1 MRSHIASEIRE
12 IENKIIANNKI
23 IADAA
28 EINKIIAEI
37 AKTENRIAEL
47 RAQQANINQT
57 TESQKTASQEQPE
70 SQEKT
75 ESKEQHDKTDSQEKT
90 ESKEQHGKTDSHD
103 KIDSGEQHDNHKP
116 EPETSPEYYEPADTS
131 QKKKPGESRASHEPP
146 LPRIRIK
153 ICKGG
158 EGGGDG
164 HHRGTITVKSALET
178 KGLTSQEELV
188 LPPFK
193 EERQIR
199 LADDFDSGQEPP
211 SSRGEPAVGLLTM
224 RGLLA
229 EQLFTVHE
237 PFTTN
242 GLDGGQEPPSSKEEQ
257 QGGTGRDI
265 DIGDIG
271 STTETESGAARMPA
285 TEEPCAPT
293 LASDSGDYDFSYNFK
308 ISDMSTIMKDKGL
321 RPALGG

>member
-1 MRSHIASEIRE
+1 MTMRSHIASEIRE

-47 RAQQANINQT
+47 RAQQANINQN
-57 TESQKTASQEQPE
+57 
-70 SQEKT
+70 
-75 ESKEQHDKTDSQEKT
+75 TDSQEKT
-90 ESKEQHGKTDSHD
+90 ESKEQHEKTDSQD
-103 KIDSGEQHDNHKP
+103 KTDSEEQHDNHK
-116 EPETSPEYYEPADTS
+116 PETSPEYYEPADTS

-158 EGGGDG
+158 EGGN
-164 HHRGTITVKSALET
+164 H
-178 KGLTSQEELV
+178 GLASPEELV

-199 LADDFDSGQEPP
+199 IADDLDSGQEPP
-211 SSRGEPAVGLLTM
+211 PSREEPAVGLLTM

-229 EQLFTVHE
+229 EQLFTGHE
-237 PFTTN
+237 PFTAN
-242 GLDGGQEPPSSKEEQ
+242 GLDSGQEPPSPKEEQ
-257 QGGTGRDI
+257 QGGTSRDI
-265 DIGDIG
+265 DIGDID
-271 STTETESGAARMPA
+271 STTETESGAARA
-285 TEEPCAPT
+285 CVPT
-293 LASDSGDYDFSYNFK
+293 LASDSSDYDFGYNFK

>member
-1 MRSHIASEIRE
+1 MRSLIA
-12 IENKIIANNKI
+12 A
-23 IADAA
+23 
-28 EINKIIAEI
+28 IAE
-37 AKTENRIAEL
+37 TENRIAERYRETEKRIAEL
-47 RAQQANINQT
+47 RAQQANINQN
-57 TESQKTASQEQPE
+57 
-70 SQEKT
+70 
-75 ESKEQHDKTDSQEKT
+75 TDSQEKT
-90 ESKEQHGKTDSHD
+90 ESKEQHEKTDSQD
-103 KIDSGEQHDNHKP
+103 KTDSEEQHDTDMNKP

-158 EGGGDG
+158 EGGNHHRGDG

-199 LADDFDSGQEPP
+199 IADNLDSGQEPP
-211 SSRGEPAVGLLTM
+211 SL

-257 QGGTGRDI
+257 QGGTSRDI
-265 DIGDIG
+265 DIGDID
-271 STTETESGAARMPA
+271 SATETESGAARMPA

>member
-1 MRSHIASEIRE
+1 MRIQSEIRE

-23 IADAA
+23 IATAA
-28 EINKIIAEI
+28 KINKIIAEL
-37 AKTENRIAEL
+37 TEL

-70 SQEKT
+70 SKEQT
-75 ESKEQHDKTDSQEKT
+75 ESKEQHDTDEN
-90 ESKEQHGKTDSHD
+90 TDMN
-103 KIDSGEQHDNHKP
+103 KKP
-116 EPETSPEYYEPADTS
+116 EPETSPDHYEPADTS

-158 EGGGDG
+158 EGGNHHRGDG

-199 LADDFDSGQEPP
+199 IADDLDSGQEPP
-211 SSRGEPAVGLLTM
+211 SVREEPAMCGLLTM

-257 QGGTGRDI
+257 QGGTSRDI
-265 DIGDIG
+265 DIGDID
-271 STTETESGAARMPA
+271 SATETESGAARMPA
-285 TEEPCAPT
+285 TEEPCVPT
-293 LASDSGDYDFSYNFK
+293 LASDSSDYDFSYNFK

>member
-1 MRSHIASEIRE
+1 MRSHIESEIRE

-57 TESQKTASQEQPE
+57 TEIQKTASQEQPE

-75 ESKEQHDKTDSQEKT
+75 ESQEQPESQEKT
-90 ESKEQHGKTDSHD
+90 ESKEQH
-103 KIDSGEQHDNHKP
+103 
-116 EPETSPEYYEPADTS
+116 DTS

-164 HHRGTITVKSALET
+164 HHRGTITVKSTLET

-199 LADDFDSGQEPP
+199 IADDLDSGQEPP
-211 SSRGEPAVGLLTM
+211 SAREEPAMCGLLTM

-265 DIGDIG
+265 DIGDID

-293 LASDSGDYDFSYNFK
+293 LASDSGDYDSSYNFK

>member
-1 MRSHIASEIRE
+1 MTMRIQSEIRE

-23 IADAA
+23 IATAA
-28 EINKIIAEI
+28 KINKIIAEL
-37 AKTENRIAEL
+37 TEL

-70 SQEKT
+70 SKEQT
-75 ESKEQHDKTDSQEKT
+75 ESKEQHDTDKTDSQEKT

-158 EGGGDG
+158 EGGN
-164 HHRGTITVKSALET
+164 HHRGAITVKKSTLET
-178 KGLTSQEELV
+178 ED

-199 LADDFDSGQEPP
+199 IADDLDSGQEPP
-211 SSRGEPAVGLLTM
+211 PSREEPAVGLLTM

-237 PFTTN
+237 PFTAN
-242 GLDGGQEPPSSKEEQ
+242 GLDSGQEPPSSKEEQ

-265 DIGDIG
+265 DIGDID

-285 TEEPCAPT
+285 PLRRSPAFRPSPLTAAT
-293 LASDSGDYDFSYNFK
+293 T
-308 ISDMSTIMKDKGL
+308 ISATTSKFLT
-321 RPALGG
+321 

>member
-1 MRSHIASEIRE
+1 MTMRIQSEIRE

-23 IADAA
+23 IATAA
-28 EINKIIAEI
+28 KINKLVAEL
-37 AKTENRIAEL
+37 TEL

-75 ESKEQHDKTDSQEKT
+75 ESKTQHEKTDSQDKT
-90 ESKEQHGKTDSHD
+90 ESKTQHEKTDSQD
-103 KIDSGEQHDNHKP
+103 KTESEEQH
-116 EPETSPEYYEPADTS
+116 
-131 QKKKPGESRASHEPP
+131 

-153 ICKGG
+153 ICEGG
-158 EGGGDG
+158 EGGN
-164 HHRGTITVKSALET
+164 HHRGDET
-178 KGLTSQEELV
+178 EGLASQEELV

-199 LADDFDSGQEPP
+199 IADDLDSGQEPP
-211 SSRGEPAVGLLTM
+211 SLREEPAMCGLLTM

-257 QGGTGRDI
+257 QGGTGRDV
-265 DIGDIG
+265 DIGDID
-271 STTETESGAARMPA
+271 STTESGAARMPA